1 MGEVGGDE
9 GGGVVGRLPGT
20 MTDVSCKAKES

>member
-9 GGGVVGRLPGT
+9 GGGVVRRVSGT
-20 MTDVSCKAKES
+20 MTDASCKAKES